1 MEERATVYTTVEQI
15 ASLVQGKVHGNPLQ
29 VVEAARSSGEAGPA
43 DITFLEGDRN
53 LRLLRDCKAGVVVL
67 PKGVVEKLL
76 SEGKM
81 SFVAV
86 EVADPLAAFV
96 RIVQHFQG
104 EPEAPPAVLDEMAR
118 IHPTAK
124 LGDGCAV
131 MAFAVLGAG
140 TTVGHRCRI
149 HPNVVVGRDCVLG
162 DDVVLHPG
170 VVLYDRTEVGSRSII
185 HAGAV
190 LGADG
195 FGYRF
200 QGGRQVKVPQ
210 LGNVVVGE
218 DVEIG
223 AGTTVDRGTF
233 QSTRI
238 GDGTKI
244 DNLVMIAHNVRVGR
258 HNLIVAQA
266 AIAGSSTTGD
276 YVVLAGQVG
285 VADHVTI
292 HDRVIVGART
302 AVHADVAAGQRVLGV
317 PAMPEREA
325 KRVLL
330 SMMQLP
336 KLLKDVRVLERK
348 LGMLEPS
355 EDAQVSKDVA

>member
-1 MEERATVYTTVEQI
+1 MYTTVEQI
-15 ASLVQGKVHGNPLQ
+15 ASLVQGKVHGNAQQ
-29 VVEAARSSGEAGPA
+29 VVEAARSFAEAGAA
-43 DITFLEGDRN
+43 DITFLENSRN
-53 LRLLRDCKAGVVVL
+53 LRLLRDCKAGVVVV
-67 PKGVVEKLL
+67 PPGVLENLSDGEKT
-76 SEGKM
+76 
-81 SFVAV
+81 FVAV
-86 EVADPLAAFV
+86 EVVDPLVAFV

-104 EPEAPPAVLDEMAR
+104 APEATPAILDEMAR

-140 TTVGHRCRI
+140 TRVGNRCQI

-170 VVLYDRTEVGSRSII
+170 VVLYDRTVIGARSIL

-190 LGADG
+190 VGADG

-200 QGGRQVKVPQ
+200 QAGRQVKVPH
-210 LGNVVVGE
+210 LGNVVIGE

-223 AGTTVDRGTF
+223 AGTTIDRGTF

-258 HNLIVAQA
+258 HNLIAAQT
-266 AIAGSSTTGD
+266 AIAGSSSTGD

-285 VADHVTI
+285 IADHVTV
-292 HDRVIVGART
+292 HDRVIAGARS
-302 AVHADVAAGQRVLGV
+302 AVHADVPAGQRVLGT

-325 KRVLL
+325 KRILL
-330 SMMQLP
+330 SMTRLP
-336 KLLKDVRVLERK
+336 KLLETVRMLEQK
-348 LGMLEPS
+348 LGLLETNEIREPK
-355 EDAQVSKDVA
+355 DAA